1 MDNRK
6 LNEGH
11 IAAYLQFLR
20 TEERSAAT
28 IEKYLYAVR
37 LFAAWLDGRPVT
49 KDLSAQ
55 WKSEL
60 LESGL
65 SPATINGR
73 LSAVNGLFHFLGWD
87 GCRVKFLKLQRKAF
101 RDTAR
106 ELTRP
111 EYDRLLSAAGKRGR
125 EDLALLMETICSA
138 GIRVSEVEYITV
150 EAVERGEAEIR
161 LKGKIRTILLPGKLC
176 RKLSR
181 YARKQKIAF
190 GAIFRAKSGQPFSR
204 FQIWRM
210 MKALCAQA
218 GVEPSK
224 VFPHNLR
231 HLFAVTFYRVT
242 KDIAK
247 LADLLGHSSIDTT
260 RIYLRTTGR
269 EHVRQLELLGL
280 VS

>member
-1 MDNRK
+1 MMDNRK
-6 LNEGH
+6 LNKGH

-20 TEERSAAT
+20 TEERAAAT

-101 RDTAR
+101 RGTAR

-111 EYDRLLSAAGKRGR
+111 EYDRLFSAAGKRGR

-150 EAVERGEAEIR
+150 EAVEQGEAEIR
-161 LKGKIRTILLPGKLC
+161 LKGKIRISALSPPMATSKAQRTSTSLLWMRMRLKSSSACIPCSCK
-176 RKLSR
+176 
-181 YARKQKIAF
+181 ARLK
-190 GAIFRAKSGQPFSR
+190 G
-204 FQIWRM
+204 
-210 MKALCAQA
+210 
-218 GVEPSK
+218 PS
-224 VFPHNLR
+224 PC
-231 HLFAVTFYRVT
+231 
-242 KDIAK
+242 I
-247 LADLLGHSSIDTT
+247 
-260 RIYLRTTGR
+260 
-269 EHVRQLELLGL
+269 
-280 VS
+280 